1 MEAKEIKINETNFK
15 FVQLTDYCKGSEHIL
30 IRSETKRK
38 MYYQRIFFT
47 DDTRNWTKSSCFE
60 FISTVNFIGNCYIP
74 AFIRNYLQT
83 AWILVKEKGRRFEN
97 IEYDSEDIKLL
108 LSFAGSS
115 LFDYINLTESLLLAT
130 RCQALIQTF
139 YQAFGEERK
148 NNFKTL
154 LKILISREGELE
166 KYDFSSKNTIIP
178 IYKRSR
184 YSVCSLL
191 DDLIKDNAK
200 ILMSEDLLG
209 TYKNISV
216 SFNDIK
222 EKEEWSNIV
231 GLLGNKTRANLSISV
246 NQRVEVDIPKNDF
259 GIDSKYLANFKKSYC
274 IIKDGILWQKRLAVK
289 VSKKLE
295 TKLRRYNGLVTDNLL
310 MDGEILLDL
319 SKLPIVSKSKIHSF
333 SINNLSELAAKEKLS
348 HFAIEYLE
356 YISDNSSRV
365 TDKELFLSSFGID
378 KYGNYSPYTINRK
391 SEIDNYYVSTIN
403 SRFIDNSGFGLS
415 KTKRKYYYD
424 LIRHNLYSKGSNSV
438 FYNISE
444 FLFKQV
450 IPKLTT
456 ENINEQKN
464 NWIEENKKINKQLR
478 SEIFKLIMTKNL
490 KFDHNN
496 SKIKQKILYNNSKIS
511 VSVYGVE
518 DIVVTWTI
526 DRSKIE
532 YTKKINKF
540 KKA

>member
-1 MEAKEIKINETNFK
+1 MEAKEIKINGTNFK
-15 FVQLTDYCKGSEHIL
+15 FVQLTDYCKGSEYIL

-47 DDTRNWTKSSCFE
+47 DDVRNWTESSCFE
-60 FISTVNFIGNCYIP
+60 FISTVNFVGNCYIP

-83 AWILVKEKGRRFEN
+83 AWILVKEKGKRFED
-97 IEYDSEDIKLL
+97 IEYDLEEIKLL

-115 LFDYINLTESLLLAT
+115 LFDYISLTESLLIAT
-130 RCQALIQTF
+130 RYQSLIQTF

-148 NNFKTL
+148 NNFRTL
-154 LKILISREGELE
+154 LKVTISKDGELE
-166 KYDFSSKNTIIP
+166 KCDFLPKNTIIP

-231 GLLGNKTRANLSISV
+231 GLLGNKTRANLSISI
-246 NQRVEVDIPKNDF
+246 NQKVEVDIPENDF
-259 GIDSKYLANFKKSYC
+259 GIGSKYLANFKKSYC
-274 IIKDGILWQKRLAVK
+274 IIRDGILWQRRLAVK

-295 TKLRRYNGLVTDNLL
+295 NKLRRYRGLVTDNLL

-319 SKLPIVSKSKIHSF
+319 SRLPIISKSKIHSF
-333 SINNLSELAAKEKLS
+333 SINNLSELATKEKLS

-356 YISDNSSRV
+356 YISDNSSKV

-378 KYGNYSPYTINRK
+378 KYGNYGNYSPYVINKK

-403 SRFIDNSGFGLS
+403 PRFIDNFGFGLS

-424 LIRHNLYSKGSNSV
+424 LIWHNLYSKDSNSV
-438 FYNISE
+438 FYDISE

-450 IPKLTT
+450 ISKLTT
-456 ENINEQKN
+456 ENINEQKRY
-464 NWIEENKKINKQLR
+464 WTEENKKANKQLR

-496 SKIKQKILYNNSKIS
+496 SKNKQKILYNNSRVS
-511 VSVYGVE
+511 VSVYGVK
-518 DIVVTWTI
+518 DIIVTWTI

-532 YTKKINKF
+532 YTKNK
-540 KKA
+540 

>member
-1 MEAKEIKINETNFK
+1 MISKEIKINGTNFK
-15 FVQLTDYCKGSEHIL
+15 FVQLTDYCKGSEYVL

-47 DDTRNWTKSSCFE
+47 DDVRDWTESSCFE
-60 FISTVNFIGNCYIP
+60 YISTVNFVGNCYIP

-83 AWILVKEKGRRFEN
+83 AWILIKEKGKRFEN
-97 IEYDSEDIKLL
+97 IEYNSEDIKLL

-115 LFDYINLTESLLLAT
+115 LFDYISLTESLLLAT
-130 RCQALIQTF
+130 RCQNLIQTF

-148 NNFKTL
+148 SNFKIL
-154 LKILISREGELE
+154 LKVIISREGELE
-166 KYDFSSKNTIIP
+166 KYDFLSKNAITP

-191 DDLIKDNAK
+191 DDLIKDNSK
-200 ILMSEDLLG
+200 ILMSDDLLG

-216 SFNDIK
+216 SFNDDIK

-231 GLLGNKTRANLSISV
+231 GLLGNKTRANLSISI
-246 NQRVEVDIPKNDF
+246 NQKVEIDIPKNDF

-295 TKLRRYNGLVTDNLL
+295 TKLRRYKGLVTDNLL

-319 SKLPIVSKSKIHSF
+319 SRLPIVSKSKIHSF

-356 YISDNSSRV
+356 YISKDVCKV
-365 TDKELFLSSFGID
+365 TDKEVFLSTLGID
-378 KYGNYSPYTINRK
+378 KYGNYSPCTINKK
-391 SEIDNYYVSTIN
+391 SEVDSYHVSTIN
-403 SRFIDNSGFGLS
+403 PRFIDNSGFGLS

-424 LIRHNLYSKGSNSV
+424 LIQNNLYLRGDFNSV
-438 FYNISE
+438 FYDVSE

-450 IPKLTT
+450 ISKLTT
-456 ENINEQKN
+456 ENINEQKRY
-464 NWIEENKKINKQLR
+464 WIEENKKVNKQLR

-496 SKIKQKILYNNSKIS
+496 SKNKQKILYNNSRVS
-511 VSVYGVE
+511 VSVYGME

-532 YTKKINKF
+532 YTKNK
-540 KKA
+540 